1 MEQLLI
7 CMSLSLIAG
16 LLASRAAKAVRLP
29 AVTSYLVAGLLL
41 GPFFLGRLG
50 LSGWGFGFGSL
61 AQVESY
67 GIITQVA
74 LGFIAFVIGN
84 EFRLSV
90 LESMGRQAITVG
102 ILQAVITT
110 VLVDIAL
117 VALHFARPDVISMAS
132 AITLGS
138 IASATAPAATLMVV
152 KQYKASGPLTRLLLM
167 VVAIDDAVGLV
178 LFSASFGIANA
189 LEQGR
194 IDPISILL
202 EPLVEI
208 VLSLGLGALAGLL
221 LNQLE
226 IYFHSRSKRMSLSV
240 AFVLLTV
247 GLSMVSF
254 EVGPIHCSFS
264 LLLVCMMTGTVFC
277 NICPTSDEL
286 MDRLDR
292 WVSPVNILF
301 FVLSGAELDLNILA
315 NPMVLLIG
323 AVYIASRSL
332 GKISG
337 SYVSCKATR
346 CSEKI
351 QKYLGITLLPQAG
364 VALGMA
370 AEAAE
375 LSDGHMVRNV
385 VLFSVPVYELSG
397 PTLTKIALTAA
408 GEIRPEGRTCARV
421 ENKPEEVAQ
430 KVVFCRNVTQSL
442 TNPVIFCIL
451 SIALLEQFSYC
462 VTDWLSQEKDKGE
475 WNTMKSTGI
484 VRGIDA
490 LGRIVLPKEL
500 RTSMHLD
507 TDTKLEIF
515 VDGDSIVL
523 KKHRPAGSCDFCGE
537 VDEASV
543 QFAGYCICPACRR
556 KISAL

>member
-16 LLASRAAKAVRLP
+16 LLASRAAKAIRLP

-84 EFRLSV
+84 EFRLSA
-90 LESMGRQAITVG
+90 LESMGRQAVTVG

-138 IASATAPAATLMVV
+138 IASATAPAAT
-152 KQYKASGPLTRLLLM
+152 LM

-385 VLFSVPVYELSG
+385 VLFSVLVYELVG
-397 PTLTKIALTAA
+397 PTLAKLSLTAA
-408 GEIRPEGRTCARV
+408 GEIIPEGRTSARTT
-421 ENKPEEVAQ
+421 NKPEE
-430 KVVFCRNVTQSL
+430 
-442 TNPVIFCIL
+442 PV
-451 SIALLEQFSYC
+451 
-462 VTDWLSQEKDKGE
+462 
-475 WNTMKSTGI
+475 
-484 VRGIDA
+484 
-490 LGRIVLPKEL
+490 
-500 RTSMHLD
+500 
-507 TDTKLEIF
+507 
-515 VDGDSIVL
+515 
-523 KKHRPAGSCDFCGE
+523 
-537 VDEASV
+537 SV
-543 QFAGYCICPACRR
+543 E
-556 KISAL
+556 

>member
-7 CMSLSLIAG
+7 CLSVALIAG
-16 LLASRAAKAVRLP
+16 LLMSRLAKAIHLP
-29 AVTSYLVAGLLL
+29 AVTSYLLAGLLL

-50 LSGWGFGFGSL
+50 LSDFGIGFGTLEQVDSL
-61 AQVESY
+61 SL
-67 GIITQVA
+67 ITQVA

-84 EFRLSV
+84 EFRLSA
-90 LESMGRQAITVG
+90 LESMGKQAITVG
-102 ILQAVITT
+102 ILQAVMTT
-110 VLVDIAL
+110 ALVDAAL
-117 VALHFARPDVISMAS
+117 VILHFIRPDIISMAS

-138 IASATAPAATLMVV
+138 IAAATAPAATLMVV
-152 KQYKASGPLTRLLLM
+152 KQYKADGPLTRLLL
-167 VVAIDDAVGLV
+167 IV

-194 IDPISILL
+194 IDAISVLV
-202 EPLVEI
+202 EPVVEI
-208 VLSLGLGALAGLL
+208 VFSLGLGAAAGFA

-247 GLSMVSF
+247 GLSMVTF
-254 EVGPIHCSFS
+254 DIGPIHCGFS

-301 FVLSGAELDLNILA
+301 FVLSGAELDLNILSD
-315 NPMVLLIG
+315 PLVLLIG
-323 AVYIASRSL
+323 VVYIAFRSL

-337 SYVSCKATR
+337 AFVSGRATH
-346 CSEKI
+346 CSHNI

-385 VLFSVPVYELSG
+385 VLFSVLVYELVG
-397 PTLTKIALTAA
+397 PTLTKLALTAA
-408 GEIRPEGRTCARV
+408 GEIIPEGRTNARMA
-421 ENKPEEVAQ
+421 NKPEFPV
-430 KVVFCRNVTQSL
+430 SL
-442 TNPVIFCIL
+442 
-451 SIALLEQFSYC
+451 
-462 VTDWLSQEKDKGE
+462 D
-475 WNTMKSTGI
+475 
-484 VRGIDA
+484 
-490 LGRIVLPKEL
+490 
-500 RTSMHLD
+500 
-507 TDTKLEIF
+507 
-515 VDGDSIVL
+515 
-523 KKHRPAGSCDFCGE
+523 
-537 VDEASV
+537 
-543 QFAGYCICPACRR
+543 
-556 KISAL
+556 